1 MVGKRNLYCALG
13 GAGLLLLGCGEEATP
28 PHEPVVF
35 VDVAQQ
41 AGLHGRNVSGKPQKT
56 YIIESKGGGAGLFDY
71 DNDGYLDAY
80 LINGS
85 SFDPLARSPAQQP
98 ALPQPGQWYV
108 RRCHSHG
115 WCG

>member
-1 MVGKRNLYCALG
+1 M
-13 GAGLLLLGCGEEATP
+13 
-28 PHEPVVF
+28 VF

-80 LINGS
+80 LAINGS
-85 SFDPLARSPAQQP
+85 SFDPLRPIP
-98 ALPQPGQWYV
+98 RPG
-108 RRCHSHG
+108 
-115 WCG
+115 

>member
-1 MVGKRNLYCALG
+1 M
-13 GAGLLLLGCGEEATP
+13 
-28 PHEPVVF
+28 VF

-41 AGLHGRNVSGKPQKT
+41 AGLDGRNVSGKPQKT

-85 SFDPLARSPAQQP
+85 SFEPPA
-98 ALPQPGQWYV
+98 
-108 RRCHSHG
+108 
-115 WCG
+115 